1 MHALARCCLSVSC
14 PMRPIDLAARHY
26 PYVTNLV
33 CTQYAPLGGVFFC
46 QTIHTQ
52 YAPLG
57 ALHARLFTLNTLLL
71 VLVCQTIHTQYALL
85 GIFFARLFTLNT
97 LLLVFFFAR
106 LFTFNTLLL
115 VVFFFA
121 RLFTLNTLLLVFFF
135 ARLFTS
141 AHPVMNFLL
150 YDVFRWATEAS
161 GSAILTSS
169 LKL

>member
-1 MHALARCCLSVSC
+1 MSPISSALNTL
-14 PMRPIDLAARHY
+14 L
-26 PYVTNLV
+26 LV
-33 CTQYAPLGGVFFC
+33 VFFF
-46 QTIHTQ
+46 
-52 YAPLG
+52 
-57 ALHARLFTLNTLLL
+57 ARLFTLNTLLL

-85 GIFFARLFTLNT
+85 GI
-97 LLLVFFFAR
+97 
-106 LFTFNTLLL
+106 
-115 VVFFFA
+115 FFA

>member
-1 MHALARCCLSVSC
+1 
-14 PMRPIDLAARHY
+14 MRPIDLAARHY

-57 ALHARLFTLNTLLL
+57 ALHARLFTL
-71 VLVCQTIHTQYALL
+71 
-85 GIFFARLFTLNT
+85 
-97 LLLVFFFAR
+97 
-106 LFTFNTLLL
+106 NTLLL

>member
-1 MHALARCCLSVSC
+1 
-14 PMRPIDLAARHY
+14 MRPIDLAARHY

-121 RLFTLNTLLLVFFF
+121 RLFT
-135 ARLFTS
+135 S

>member
-85 GIFFARLFTLNT
+85 GIF
-97 LLLVFFFAR
+97 LLDYSHSIRSSWCFFLPDYSHSIR
-106 LFTFNTLLL
+106 SSWWC
-115 VVFFFA
+115 FFLPDYSHSI
-121 RLFTLNTLLLVFFF
+121 RSSWCFFLPDYSQ
-135 ARLFTS
+135 A
-141 AHPVMNFLL
+141 
-150 YDVFRWATEAS
+150 
-161 GSAILTSS
+161 LTRS
-169 LKL
+169 

>member
-14 PMRPIDLAARHY
+14 PIRPIDLAARHY

-106 LFTFNTLLL
+106 LFT
-115 VVFFFA
+115 
-121 RLFTLNTLLLVFFF
+121 
-135 ARLFTS
+135 S

>member
-1 MHALARCCLSVSC
+1 
-14 PMRPIDLAARHY
+14 MRPIDLAARHY

-106 LFTFNTLLL
+106 LFT
-115 VVFFFA
+115 
-121 RLFTLNTLLLVFFF
+121 
-135 ARLFTS
+135 S

>member
-106 LFTFNTLLL
+106 LFT
-115 VVFFFA
+115 
-121 RLFTLNTLLLVFFF
+121 
-135 ARLFTS
+135 S